1 MDTLQKLVNDYNDT
15 MSNSIYD
22 YAILNSALSRDEFK
36 SVMNKHLLAWKSKL
50 VAMTNNEFVDPIMR
64 QVAAINLYDIYSRLR
79 VTS

>member
-15 MSNSIYD
+15 MSNNIYD
-22 YAILNSALSRDEFK
+22 YAVLNSKLPADEFK
-36 SVMNKHLLAWKSKL
+36 NVMNKYLLAWKSKL

-64 QVAAINLYDIYSRLR
+64 QVAAINLYDIDSRLR

>member
-1 MDTLQKLVNDYNDT
+1 MDTLQKLANDYNDT

-22 YAILNSALSRDEFK
+22 YAVLNSKLPRDEFK

-50 VAMTNNEFVDPIMR
+50 IDMSNNEFVDPIMR
-64 QVAAINLYDIYSRLR
+64 QVAAINLYDIDSRLR

>member
-22 YAILNSALSRDEFK
+22 YAVLNSKLPHDEFK
-36 SVMNKHLLAWKSKL
+36 NVMNKYLLAWKSKL

-64 QVAAINLYDIYSRLR
+64 QVAAINLYDIDSRLR

>member
-22 YAILNSALSRDEFK
+22 YAVLNSKLPHDEFK
-36 SVMNKHLLAWKSKL
+36 IVMNNHLLAWKSKL

-64 QVAAINLYDIYSRLR
+64 QVAAINLYDIDSRLR

>member
-22 YAILNSALSRDEFK
+22 YAVLNSNLSPNEFK
-36 SVMNKHLLAWKSKL
+36 IAMNKHLLAWKSKL
-50 VAMTNNEFVDPIMR
+50 IDMTNSKFVDPIMR
-64 QVAAINLYDIYSRLR
+64 QVAAINLYDIDSRLR

>member
-22 YAILNSALSRDEFK
+22 YAILNSDLPSDEFK
-36 SVMNKHLLAWKSKL
+36 SVMTKHLLAWKSKL

-64 QVAAINLYDIYSRLR
+64 QVAAINLYDIDSILR

>member
-22 YAILNSALSRDEFK
+22 YAVLNSALSRDEFK

-50 VAMTNNEFVDPIMR
+50 IDMTNNQFVDPIMR
-64 QVAAINLYDIYSRLR
+64 QVAAINLYDIDSRLR

>member
-22 YAILNSALSRDEFK
+22 YAVLNSNLSPNEFK
-36 SVMNKHLLAWKSKL
+36 IAMNKHLLAWKSKL
-50 VAMTNNEFVDPIMR
+50 IDMTNNQFVDPIMR
-64 QVAAINLYDIYSRLR
+64 QVAAINLYDIDSRLR

>member
-22 YAILNSALSRDEFK
+22 YAVLNSALSRDEFK
-36 SVMNKHLLAWKSKL
+36 SVMTKHLLAWKSKL
-50 VAMTNNEFVDPIMR
+50 IDMTNNQFVDPIMR
-64 QVAAINLYDIYSRLR
+64 QVAAINLYDIDSRLR

>member
-22 YAILNSALSRDEFK
+22 YAVLNSDLPSDEFK
-36 SVMNKHLLAWKSKL
+36 SVMTKHLLAWKSKL

-64 QVAAINLYDIYSRLR
+64 QVAAINLYDIDSRLR

>member
-1 MDTLQKLVNDYNDT
+1 MDTLQKLANDYNDA

-22 YAILNSALSRDEFK
+22 YAVLNSNLQPSEFK
-36 SVMNKHLLAWKSKL
+36 SVMNKHLLAWKYKL

-64 QVAAINLYDIYSRLR
+64 QVAAINLYDIDSRLR

>member
-1 MDTLQKLVNDYNDT
+1 VDTLQKLVNDYNDT

-22 YAILNSALSRDEFK
+22 YAVLNSKLPADEFK
-36 SVMNKHLLAWKSKL
+36 SVMNRHLLAWKSKL

-64 QVAAINLYDIYSRLR
+64 QVAAINLYDIDSRLR

>member
-22 YAILNSALSRDEFK
+22 YAVLNSKLPRDEFK

-50 VAMTNNEFVDPIMR
+50 VDMTNNEFVDPIMR
-64 QVAAINLYDIYSRLR
+64 QVAAINLYDIDSRLR

>member
-22 YAILNSALSRDEFK
+22 YAVLNSKLPRDEFK
-36 SVMNKHLLAWKSKL
+36 SVMTKHLLSWKSKL
-50 VAMTNNEFVDPIMR
+50 IDMTNNEFVDPIMR
-64 QVAAINLYDIYSRLR
+64 QVAAINLYDIDSRLR